1 MIRNIIA
8 VPAGMGHTLQCYTL
22 PLTYEYFPRSFWKF
36 CAPHYRML
44 ISTLFLTFIC
54 SLATGYITALIAA
67 SHHMKIVLSTSI
79 LILIFGVVMQIL
91 SWNTMP
97 VWYHI
102 TVLGSLAPLIYLGG
116 TGRIKRL

>member
-1 MIRNIIA
+1 MSIFPDHFENF
-8 VPAGMGHTLQCYTL
+8 V
-22 PLTYEYFPRSFWKF
+22 PLTTG
-36 CAPHYRML
+36 ML

-67 SHHMKIVLSTSI
+67 SHHMKIILSTSI
-79 LILIFGVVMQIL
+79 LILIFCVAMQIM
-91 SWNTMP
+91 SWDTMP

-102 TVLGSLAPLIYLGG
+102 TILGSLAPLIYLGE

>member
-1 MIRNIIA
+1 MTHPLGPSPASILII
-8 VPAGMGHTLQCYTL
+8 V
-22 PLTYEYFPRSFWKF
+22 PLTTV
-36 CAPHYRML
+36 ML

-54 SLATGYITALIAA
+54 SLATGYITALIAT

-79 LILIFGVVMQIL
+79 LILIFGVVMQIM

>member
-1 MIRNIIA
+1 MTHPLGPS
-8 VPAGMGHTLQCYTL
+8 PASILNFV
-22 PLTYEYFPRSFWKF
+22 PLTTV
-36 CAPHYRML
+36 ML

-54 SLATGYITALIAA
+54 SLATGYITALIAT

-79 LILIFGVVMQIL
+79 LILIFGVVMQIM